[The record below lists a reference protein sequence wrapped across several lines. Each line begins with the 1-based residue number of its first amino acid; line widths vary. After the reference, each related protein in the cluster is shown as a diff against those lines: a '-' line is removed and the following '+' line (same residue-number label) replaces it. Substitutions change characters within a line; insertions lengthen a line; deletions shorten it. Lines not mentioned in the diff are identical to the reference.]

1 MALVKII
8 NPNITG
14 VDVGAEV
21 GFGIINLLFVSCILI
36 AALPPASTSGVKH
49 ISKYFIIAW
58 CYIL

>member
-21 GFGIINLLFVSCILI
+21 GFGIINLLLLSVSCILI
-36 AALPPASTSGVKH
+36 AALPPASRVELN
-49 ISKYFIIAW
+49 IFLN
-58 CYIL
+58 ILS